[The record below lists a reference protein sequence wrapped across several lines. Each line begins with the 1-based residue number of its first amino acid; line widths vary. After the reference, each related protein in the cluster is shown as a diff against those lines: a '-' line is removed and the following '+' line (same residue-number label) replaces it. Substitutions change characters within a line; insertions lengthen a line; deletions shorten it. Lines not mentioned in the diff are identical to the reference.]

1 MEVFLSILGALGG
14 VAGIISII
22 EVVLNTRNNHYLAVH
37 EFLSGLDDAEF
48 ISARAAVYNHTGVQ
62 RLDDKDIAIVVN
74 YFHHWGLLAKKKYL
88 PLWVFDYGSGA
99 GVIRLY
105 EITKEYIAQR
115 RKVHEDSTYA
125 LGFEW
130 LYYILKSRNINKI

>member
-1 MEVFLSILGALGG
+1 MEFFLSILGALGG
-14 VAGIISII
+14 IAGIISII
-22 EVVLNTRNNHYLAVH
+22 EVVLNSRNNHYLAVH
-37 EFLSGLDDAEF
+37 EFLMGHDDVEF
-48 ISARAAVYNHTGVQ
+48 IAARAAVYNHTGTQ
-62 RLDDKDIAIVVN
+62 RLDDKDIAKVVN

-105 EITKEYIAQR
+105 EITRDYIVQR
-115 RKVHEDSTYA
+115 RKVHEGSTYA

-130 LYYILKSRNINKI
+130 LYYTLKDRNAKKR